1 MKRGLTINLEDYSVG
16 DRVNNGKKGT
26 HPGRVTV
33 EDVERLH
40 IKVGRPE
47 KDVVASSKKP
57 KERQASVRQNAGA
70 VGRVLPVLLEQTR
83 RA

>member
-1 MKRGLTINLEDYSVG
+1 M
-16 DRVNNGKKGT
+16 NNSQKGT

-40 IKVGRPE
+40 VEIGRPE
-47 KDVVASSKKP
+47 ENIVASSKEP
-57 KERQASVRQNAGA
+57 KEGQASVGQNTSA
-70 VGRVLPVLLEQTR
+70 VGGILPVLLVQTR